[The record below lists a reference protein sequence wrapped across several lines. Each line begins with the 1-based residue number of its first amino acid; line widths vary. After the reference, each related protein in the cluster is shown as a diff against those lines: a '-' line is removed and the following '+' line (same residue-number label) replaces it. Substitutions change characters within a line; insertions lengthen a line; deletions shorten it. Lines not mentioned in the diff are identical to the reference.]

1 VDEVTL
7 FFVTLSILMVAVAV
21 WWALKRLGQKTKGY
35 IRTEWGGQME
45 LDMRLPYKRFKEL
58 YPYSKMTYPEYK
70 QLQMKSAFRRAVSS
84 EKNKRMV
91 R

>member
-1 VDEVTL
+1 VDQVSL
-7 FFVTLSILMVAVAV
+7 FLVTLSVLAIVVAV
-21 WWALKRLGQKTKGY
+21 WWALTKLGQKTKGY

-58 YPYSKMTYPEYK
+58 YPYSKMTYLEYK
-70 QLQMKSAFRRAVSS
+70 QLQTKSAFRRAVSS

>member
-7 FFVTLSILMVAVAV
+7 FFVTILIIVVAAAV
-21 WWALKRLGQKTKGY
+21 WWALKKIGKKTKGY

-45 LDMRLPYKRFKEL
+45 LDMRLPYKRFKEM
-58 YPYSKMTYPEYK
+58 YPYSRMTYTEYK